1 MVLMRIMATMEIMMN
16 RSDLIEVLSFLP
28 AFTSDMLSGLS
39 TTRLAELYQEYFGN

>member
-1 MVLMRIMATMEIMMN
+1 MVPMKIMVILETMMT
-16 RSDLIEVLSFLP
+16 RSELIEVLSFLP

>member
-1 MVLMRIMATMEIMMN
+1 MVLMKIMATMETMMT
-16 RSDLIEVLSFLP
+16 RAELIEVLSFLP